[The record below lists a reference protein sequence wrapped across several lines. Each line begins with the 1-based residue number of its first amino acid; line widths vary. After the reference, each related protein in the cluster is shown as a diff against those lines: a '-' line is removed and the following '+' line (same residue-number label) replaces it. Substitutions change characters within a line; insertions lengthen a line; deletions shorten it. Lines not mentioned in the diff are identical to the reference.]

1 FFFSRRGRHT
11 RFSRDWSSDVCS
23 SDLGLIH
30 TKTRLSP
37 PMCCNLPSPAAGVRD
52 STRVMVPETE
62 APWGARGM
70 VSRSRL
76 AEEDACT
83 VQLTQVCP
91 AAGVTRTSSRPWS
104 AVTRVKGL
112 PPESRLRVACSR
124 QVLVAFAGRTALA
137 DRWTLKVYPMTV
149 SRVTRGVTVVSW
161 KEWV

>member
-83 VQLTQVCP
+83 V
-91 AAGVTRTSSRPWS
+91 RSEER
-104 AVTRVKGL
+104 
-112 PPESRLRVACSR
+112 RVAKEGSPGTSHPHQEC
-124 QVLVAFAGRTALA
+124 
-137 DRWTLKVYPMTV
+137 DR
-149 SRVTRGVTVVSW
+149 S
-161 KEWV
+161 